1 MMKSKLLTVSTSLVI
16 GVLAFATP
24 SLASSSVNASVDIN
38 KLINQSGSLLG
49 SLGITPSGT
58 VKETGDYWCTF
69 NNWSDRDKYARSHG
83 SFDNGRWSHGAA
95 VGGRWYCAAK
105 HG

>member
-1 MMKSKLLTVSTSLVI
+1 MKKSKLLTVSTSLVI

-24 SLASSSVNASVDIN
+24 SLASGLNGSVNIN
-38 KLINQSGSLLG
+38 ELIKQSGSLLG

-69 NNWSDRDKYARSHG
+69 NNWRDRDKYASSHG
-83 SFDNGRWSHGAA
+83 TFDNGRWSHGAA

-105 HG
+105 HN